1 MFTHKTLQIT
11 PHGILTAAM
20 LNELYRL
27 PQDYLRLRYADYG
40 SGIVAGLGINSSH
53 GDIVF
58 SPGMVKKGDEFY
70 FSYTDFSLRSL
81 IQAAELVPDGRR
93 YAVMLGPAE
102 GENCRGVS
110 VQKLQERLLPLTDW
124 QKALSVDGTICLGEF
139 AYNSADDPELP
150 PMTNSP
156 DDFVTA
162 FTGAAYYRL
171 MPIPW
176 ATAGGST
183 LHPYILAAVKN
194 ILTVK
199 IPDGLTSADTML
211 LMQLTERQVV
221 NLDTLVTYIRLN
233 GVPIDDAPL
242 REEIVQKLAVAMKAK
257 PPRYSLDDGQKES
270 PPIIRRRKGLE
281 SIVVPYDS

>member
-1 MFTHKTLQIT
+1 MFTRKTLQIT

-20 LNELYRL
+20 LHELYHL
-27 PQDYLRLRYADYG
+27 PQDYLRMRYADYG
-40 SGIVAGLGINSSH
+40 SGIVAGLGINLPP

-58 SPGMVKKGDEFY
+58 SPGMVKQGDGFY
-70 FSYTDFSLRSL
+70 FSSADISLRSL
-81 IQAAELVPDGRR
+81 IQAAGLVPDGRR
-93 YAVMLGPAE
+93 YAVMLVPAE
-102 GENCRGVS
+102 GETCRGVS

-124 QKALSVDGTICLGEF
+124 QKAPSAAGTICLGEF
-139 AYNSADDPELP
+139 AYHSVDDPKMP
-150 PMTNSP
+150 PMTKSP
-156 DDFVTA
+156 DDFA
-162 FTGAAYYRL
+162 DFFTGAAYYRL
-171 MPIPW
+171 LSIPW

-199 IPDGLTSADTML
+199 IPAGLTSADTML

-233 GVPIDDAPL
+233 GVPIDEAPL
-242 REEIVQKLAVAMKAK
+242 REEIVQKLATAMKAE
-257 PPRYSLDDGQKES
+257 PPRYSLDDGQKN
-270 PPIIRRRKGLE
+270 PAPGVRRRKGVG